1 MYNREQS
8 GWGKGTEGMQR
19 PCCLKAEG
27 TVGRLI
33 FAGLLVGAGLGRAQI
48 LMLGSGINNKV
59 NIFNTDMAV
68 LEAGDPRKD
77 LACTVNPTKPA
88 LGFDLRFHAGYEVT
102 IPLKE
107 LVGSENLL
115 NILFRVTP
123 KNNSDQPV
131 YFAQHIR
138 VPVIEEDAKGDAY
151 LQGAFDVGEGE
162 YHVDWLMRDRAERVC
177 SSYWDAEAAV
187 ASKDRPMSLSIA
199 PAAIQRADGE
209 QFKEEPP
216 VQRAT
221 SQPPLNVKL
230 LVNFAP
236 QNALSAALQPVD
248 TSALVSILRS
258 IFREPRIGKFSI
270 VAFNMQEQKVVYRQ
284 EDAERIDF
292 PALGQALTALN
303 LGTVDL
309 KRLSEKH
316 GDTDF
321 LTNLVRHEVSSNPQ
335 DHPDALIFAGPK
347 VMLDANVP
355 QEALK
360 EAGDVNFPVFYMNY
374 NLNPQAV
381 PWKDAISHTV
391 HFFRGY
397 EYTISRP
404 RDLWF
409 AVSDL
414 VSRVVKSR
422 NGKQTSSISTQ

>member
-8 GWGKGTEGMQR
+8 RGAKGTEGMQR

-33 FAGLLVGAGLGRAQI
+33 FTGLWIGTGLAQAQI

-77 LACTVNPTKPA
+77 LVCTVNPTKPV

-102 IPLKE
+102 IPLKD
-107 LVGSENLL
+107 LAGSENLL
-115 NILFRVTP
+115 NILFRVTSQSKP
-123 KNNSDQPV
+123 DSPV

-138 VPVIEEDAKGDAY
+138 VPSVEDDAKGDAY
-151 LQGAFDVGEGE
+151 LQGAFDVGEGD
-162 YHVDWLMRDRAERVC
+162 YHVDWLMRDRSERVC

-187 ASKDRPMSLSIA
+187 PQRDRPMSLAIA
-199 PAAIQRADGE
+199 PTVIQRADGE

-221 SQPPLNVKL
+221 AQPPLNVKL

-258 IFREPRIGKFSI
+258 IFREPRIGKFSV

-284 EDAERIDF
+284 EDADRIDF
-292 PALGQALTALN
+292 PALGQALTSLN

-321 LTNLVRHEVSSNPQ
+321 LANLVRHEVTNPQ

-391 HFFRGY
+391 RFFRGY
-397 EYTISRP
+397 EYTITRP

-414 VSRVVKSR
+414 VARVVKSR

>member
-1 MYNREQS
+1 M
-8 GWGKGTEGMQR
+8 EGMQR
-19 PCCLKAEG
+19 PCSFN
-27 TVGRLI
+27 VGGSIGRFTAI
-33 FAGLLVGAGLGRAQI
+33 GLLSCAALAQGQT
-48 LMLGSGINNKV
+48 LMLGSGINGKV

-68 LEAGDPRKD
+68 LEAGEIRKD
-77 LACTVNPTKPA
+77 LACTVTQTKPV

-107 LVGSENLL
+107 LIGSENVL
-115 NILFRVTP
+115 NIIFRVTSQDHP
-123 KNNSDQPV
+123 DEPV

-138 VPVIEEDAKGDAY
+138 VPAVEEDAKGDAF
-151 LQGAFDVGEGE
+151 LQGAFDVGEGD
-162 YHVDWLMRDRAERVC
+162 YHVDWLMRDRSERVC
-177 SSYWDAEAAV
+177 SFYWDAT
-187 ASKDRPMSLSIA
+187 ASVPPKDRPMSLSIA
-199 PAAIQRADGE
+199 PSVIQRADGE

-216 VQRAT
+216 VERTT

-236 QNALSAALQPVD
+236 QNSLSAALQPVD
-248 TSALVSILRS
+248 TGALVSILRS
-258 IFREPRIGKFSI
+258 IFREPRIGKFSL
-270 VAFNMQEQKVVYRQ
+270 VAFNMQEQRVVYRQ
-284 EDAERIDF
+284 QDADRIDF
-292 PALGQALTALN
+292 PALGKALNSLN
-303 LGTVDL
+303 LGTIDL
-309 KRLSEKH
+309 KRLGEKH

-321 LTNLVRHEVSSNPQ
+321 LTNLVRNEVTGNAQ

-360 EAGDVNFPVFYMNY
+360 EAGDVDFPVFYMNY

-391 HFFRGY
+391 RFFRGY

-422 NGKQTSSISTQ
+422 NGKQSSSISSQ

>member
-1 MYNREQS
+1 M
-8 GWGKGTEGMQR
+8 EGMQR
-19 PCCLKAEG
+19 PYCFLAKG
-27 TVGRLI
+27 TARRLT
-33 FAGLLVGAGLGRAQI
+33 FTGLLIGAALVRGQV
-48 LMLGSGINNKV
+48 LMLGSGINGKV

-68 LEAGDPRKD
+68 LEAGETRKD
-77 LACTVNPTKPA
+77 LPCTVTPTKPA

-107 LVGSENLL
+107 LVGSENML
-115 NILFRVTP
+115 NILFRVEQQDHP
-123 KNNSDQPV
+123 DQPF

-138 VPVIEEDAKGDAY
+138 VPAIEEDAKGDAY
-151 LQGAFDVGEGE
+151 LQGAFDVGEGQ
-162 YHVDWLMRDRAERVC
+162 YHVDWLVRDRAERVC
-177 SSYWDAEAAV
+177 SSYWDAEATV
-187 ASKDRPMSLSIA
+187 SVKDKAMSLAI
-199 PAAIQRADGE
+199 PPGAIQRSDAE

-216 VQRAT
+216 VQRT
-221 SQPPLNVKL
+221 TNEPQLNVKL

-236 QNALSAALQPVD
+236 QNAFSAALQPLD

-258 IFREPRIGKFSI
+258 IVREPRIGKFSI
-270 VAFNMQEQKVVYRQ
+270 IAFNMQEQKVVYRQ
-284 EDAERIDF
+284 KDADRIDF
-292 PALGQALTALN
+292 PALGKALGSLN

-309 KRLSEKH
+309 KRLGDKH

-321 LTNLVRHEVSSNPQ
+321 LTTLVRSEVASPD

-360 EAGDVNFPVFYMNY
+360 EAGDLEFPVFYMNY
-374 NLNPQAV
+374 NLNPQAT
-381 PWKDAISHTV
+381 PWKDAISRTV
-391 HFFRGY
+391 RFFRGY
-397 EYTISRP
+397 EYTITRP

-422 NGKQTSSISTQ
+422 NGKHTASISIQ

>member
-1 MYNREQS
+1 
-8 GWGKGTEGMQR
+8 
-19 PCCLKAEG
+19 LKAEG

-33 FAGLLVGAGLGRAQI
+33 LAGLLIGAGLGRAQT
-48 LMLGSGINNKV
+48 LMLGSGVSGKV

-68 LEAGDPRKD
+68 LEAGESRKD
-77 LACTVNPTKPA
+77 LACTVNPTKPM

-107 LVGSENLL
+107 LVGLENQL

-123 KNNSDQPV
+123 KNNPDQPV

-138 VPVIEEDAKGDAY
+138 VPAVEEDPRGDAY
-151 LQGAFDVGEGE
+151 LQGAFDVGEGD

-177 SSYWDAEAAV
+177 SSYWDAEASLAP
-187 ASKDRPMSLSIA
+187 KDKPISLAIA
-199 PAAIQRADGE
+199 PAMIQRADGE

-221 SQPPLNVKL
+221 GEPPLNVKL

-258 IFREPRIGKFSI
+258 IFREPRIGKFSV

-284 EDAERIDF
+284 EDADRIDF
-292 PALGQALTALN
+292 PALGQALTSLN

-321 LTNLVRHEVSSNPQ
+321 LTNLVRREVTSNTL

-360 EAGDVNFPVFYMNY
+360 EAGDVSFPVFYMNY

-391 HFFRGY
+391 RFFRGY

-414 VSRVVKSR
+414 VTRVVKSR
-422 NGKQTSSISTQ
+422 NGRRTSSISTQ